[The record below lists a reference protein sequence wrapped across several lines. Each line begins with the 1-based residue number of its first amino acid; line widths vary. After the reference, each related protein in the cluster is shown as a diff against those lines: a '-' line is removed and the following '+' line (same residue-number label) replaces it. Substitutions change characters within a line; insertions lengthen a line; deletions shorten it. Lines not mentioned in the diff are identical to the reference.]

1 MPSGAVA
8 TGHET
13 RSRGNLGE
21 KTASGSAANGTQA
34 PEYKVARGRIELPT
48 YRFSGGRS
56 YQLSYL
62 AVHLRTGVLKRPEV
76 YPSWLGGPASI
87 SGRSVRAASS

>member
-1 MPSGAVA
+1 ME
-8 TGHET
+8 HW
-13 RSRGNLGE
+13 
-21 KTASGSAANGTQA
+21 
-34 PEYKVARGRIELPT
+34 VARGRIELPT

-62 AVHLRTGVLKRPEV
+62 AVRPRAVVRRRPEV
-76 YPSWLGGPASI
+76 YPSGPGGPASI